1 MKFGLLGAK
10 LGHSLSPQIHQE
22 VFRQLGIDA
31 TYELIEV
38 SGDKLAEKVAELHRI
53 FRGLN
58 VTIPHKVAV
67 MESLDRIAPEARAI
81 GAVNTVLFKDGL
93 AEGFNTDYFGF
104 ARLLEHN
111 GLVPQGKEVCVLGTG
126 GASRAILQ
134 CVTDMQ
140 AQRITV
146 ISRAMENAPEDIRA
160 RYTVKTYDDLK
171 TMSGDLLINCTPVGM
186 FPKVNV
192 SPVDGAVMEH
202 FAAVADIIYNPAETQ
217 FMKLAR
223 QQGKPAVN
231 GLFMLVAQAVAADE
245 IWLERKLDAG
255 LIAGVTGKI
264 AKLL

>member
-10 LGHSLSPQIHQE
+10 LGHSISPQIHQE

-38 SGDKLAEKVAELHRI
+38 PGDRLGEKVAELQRTY
-53 FRGLN
+53 RGLN

-67 MESLDRIAPEARAI
+67 MKSLHAIAPEAKAI
-81 GAVNTVLFKDGL
+81 GAVNTILFKDGL
-93 AEGFNTDYFGF
+93 AKGFNTDYFGF

-111 GLVPQGKEVCVLGTG
+111 GLVPKEKEVCVLGTG

-134 CVTDMQ
+134 CIKDLQ
-140 AQRITV
+140 AKNITV
-146 ISRAMENAPEDIRA
+146 ISRVVENAPDDIRS
-160 RYTVKTYDDLK
+160 RYTVKTYEDLK
-171 TMSGDLLINCTPVGM
+171 LMSGDLLINCTPVGM
-186 FPKVNV
+186 YPNVGV
-192 SPVDGAVMEH
+192 SPVNDYVMKT
-202 FAAVADIIYNPAETQ
+202 FAAAVDIIYNPAETA

-245 IWLERKLDAG
+245 IWLERKLDSG
-255 LIAGVTGKI
+255 LIADVTEKMRKI
-264 AKLL
+264 L

>member
-1 MKFGLLGAK
+1 MKFGLLGAR

-22 VFRQLGIDA
+22 VFRQLGIEA
-31 TYELIEV
+31 SYELIEV
-38 SGDKLAEKVAELHRI
+38 PAEKLADKLSELRKTYL
-53 FRGLN
+53 GLN

-67 MESLDRIAPEARAI
+67 MESLDWIAPEAEAI
-81 GAVNTVLFKDGL
+81 GAVNTVLFKKGG

-111 GLVPQGKEVCVLGTG
+111 RLIPAGKEVCVLGTG

-140 AQRITV
+140 AKGITV
-146 ISRAMENAPEDIRA
+146 ISRAIENAPEDIRA

-171 TMSGDLLINCTPVGM
+171 SMNGDLLINCTPVGM
-186 FPKVNV
+186 FPKVDV
-192 SPVDGAVMEH
+192 SPVDGPVMEH
-202 FAAVADIIYNPAETQ
+202 FAAAVDIIYNPAESQ
-217 FMKLAR
+217 FMRLAR

-245 IWLERKLDAG
+245 IWLKRKLDAG
-255 LIAGVTGKI
+255 LIAYVTEKVR
-264 AKLL
+264 KLL

>member
-38 SGDKLAEKVAELHRI
+38 PGDKLAEKVAELQQTY
-53 FRGLN
+53 RGLN

-67 MESLDRIAPEARAI
+67 MDSLAQIAPEAKAI
-81 GAVNTVLFKDGL
+81 GAVNTILFKDGR

-104 ARLLEHN
+104 TRLLEHN
-111 GLVPQGKEVCVLGTG
+111 GLVPKGKEVCVLGTG

-140 AQRITV
+140 AKRITV
-146 ISRAMENAPEDIRA
+146 ISRAMENAPEDIRG
-160 RYTVKTYDDLK
+160 RYRVKTYDDLK
-171 TMSGDLLINCTPVGM
+171 RMGGDLLINCTPVGM
-186 FPKVNV
+186 YPQVDA

-202 FAAVADIIYNPAETQ
+202 FAAAVDIIYTPAETQ

-231 GLFMLVAQAVAADE
+231 GLYMLVAQAVAADE

-255 LIAGVTGKI
+255 LITDVTGKI